1 VLLVRLTII
10 CVGRLSREY
19 RGVADHYVR
28 LLRPYATVDMR
39 EVPEVPISH
48 GSGRVLSAE
57 GDQLVRRL
65 RPGAYTTVLERGG
78 REFTSEA
85 LSAHLAAE
93 KLYGR
98 SDFQFILGGAL
109 GLDERVLGSA
119 DLVWSLSRLTF
130 PHQLARCVVLE
141 QLYRAMRIERGEPY
155 HY

>member
-1 VLLVRLTII
+1 VRLTFI

-19 RGVADHYVR
+19 LAVADHYVR
-28 LLRPYATVDMR
+28 LLRPYATVEVR

-48 GSGRVLSAE
+48 GSTRVLSAE
-57 GDQLVRRL
+57 GDQLVRLL
-65 RPGAYTTVLERGG
+65 RPGVYTIALDRDG

-85 LSAHLAAE
+85 LSAHLAGE

-141 QLYRAMRIERGEPY
+141 QLYRALRIERGEPY
-155 HY
+155 HH

>member
-1 VLLVRLTII
+1 VRLTVI

-19 RGVADHYVR
+19 VAVVDHYLR
-28 LLRPYATVDMR
+28 LLRPYATVEVR
-39 EVPEVPISH
+39 EVSEVPLSH
-48 GSGRVLSAE
+48 GSESVLSAE
-57 GDQLVRRL
+57 GVLLMRHM
-65 RPGAYTTVLERGG
+65 RPGAYTIVLDRGG

-85 LSAHLAAE
+85 LSARLAEE

-109 GLDERVLGSA
+109 GLDKRVLGSA

-141 QLYRAMRIERGEPY
+141 QLYRAVRIERGEPY
-155 HY
+155 HH